1 MFTAGT
7 EGRDAEPLSWTL
19 RCKHVIQPCQS
30 GAFMLHSEERVTRTK
45 AAGGQEVACSW
56 LDGFAPGAQWVTCPV
71 SIPTE

>member
-30 GAFMLHSEERVTRTK
+30 EASMLHSEQRVTRLL
-45 AAGGQEVACSW
+45 GGRGW
-56 LDGFAPGAQWVTCPV
+56 LAPGLMALLLVP
-71 SIPTE
+71 SG